1 MKDVCGVLI
10 KKNKD
15 GTFSPRCLSA
25 VFIDV
30 FYRQE
35 DLDED
40 TVEWIWSF
48 KQDLH
53 CLTIRQ
59 PTPRLDFI
67 GAPEHITRTY
77 PAGTQH
83 GVSSKYVFTHTPAL
97 SDGAWEECA
106 NINTKQIAMF
116 DENQWWY
123 VLDVQ
128 PQYNQSTLLPLTT
141 FVLAQSLVSDM
152 RSNIPFYKN
161 EPVDAVIASIHEDFV
176 DFSGWDGSSEDMIDA
191 LMCVLELPQDLWA
204 KINLDI
210 HNQDFMDV
218 LRKIPKVDAFLTKK
232 AIDTEMGFVEKRH
245 ANARK
250 M

>member
-1 MKDVCGVLI
+1 MKDDGLLI
-10 KKNKD
+10 KKNND
-15 GTFSPRCLSA
+15 GTFSPRCLST

-30 FYRQE
+30 FYNQSS
-35 DLDED
+35 LDED
-40 TVEWIWSF
+40 TVDWIWGF

-53 CLTIRQ
+53 CVTVRQ
-59 PTPRLDFI
+59 PTP
-67 GAPEHITRTY
+67 AHITRTY
-77 PAGTQH
+77 PAGVQH

-106 NINTKQIAMF
+106 NINAKQIAVF

-128 PQYNQSTLLPLTT
+128 PQYTQSTLLPLTT
-141 FVLAQSLVSDM
+141 FILAESLVSDM
-152 RSNIPFYKN
+152 SSNIPFYKN
-161 EPVDAVIASIHEDFV
+161 KPADAMITSIYEDFV
-176 DFSGWDGSSEDMIDA
+176 DFSAWHGSSEEMIDA
-191 LMCVLELPQDLWA
+191 LLCILELPQALWA

-218 LRKIPKVDAFLTKK
+218 LRKIPKVDDFLTKK
-232 AIDTEMGFVEKRH
+232 ALDAEIGFVEKRP